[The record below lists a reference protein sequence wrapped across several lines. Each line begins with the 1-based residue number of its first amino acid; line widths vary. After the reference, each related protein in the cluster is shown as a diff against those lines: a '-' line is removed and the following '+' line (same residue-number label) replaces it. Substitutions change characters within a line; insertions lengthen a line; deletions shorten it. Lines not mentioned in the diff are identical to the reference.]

1 MPSARDA
8 SDNEHV
14 NVPWLLRLRY
24 GAALGH
30 VMTILVAHFGVGIQ
44 LPLAPML
51 AIIGVAFVTNV
62 ALHQAFCRGR
72 PLPSWTPGAIMVG
85 DVLLLTSLLILSGA
99 ANNPAV
105 SFYFVHISLAT
116 LVTGRRWRAAI
127 ILLSLGCLWLL
138 FAIGQPSGA
147 LGDVP
152 SANGTYLWSMVV
164 FMTIA
169 AGFIFYFGDRVGRA
183 LRDREEEIALA
194 RDAAARDEKLASL
207 ATLAAGAAHELSTP
221 LSTIAMLSGE
231 LRNNLRDGRISL
243 DEAAEDARVIREEV
257 RRCRDVLNLMSAEAG
272 ESRGEAF
279 EDVTVEE
286 LLEEALRHVGRER
299 VSVDLRDPDAVVN
312 VPPRPM
318 ALALRGIIK
327 NACQASPADRRVEV
341 TADGDG
347 RRLNLAVRDHGPGMA
362 RDVARRATEP
372 FFTTKPAGEG
382 MGLGLFLALDLT
394 RRAGGDLVI
403 NSAPGRGTQVTLEL
417 PQINGT
423 PASSRVQILSRKV
436 TPSARIAES

>member
-8 SDNEHV
+8 FDYEHV

-30 VMTILVAHFGVGIQ
+30 VMTILVAHFGVGVP

-51 AIIGVAFVTNV
+51 AIIGVALISNV
-62 ALHQAFCRGR
+62 ALHHAYRRGR
-72 PLPSWTPGAIMVG
+72 RLPGWTPGAIMVG
-85 DVLLLTSLLILSGA
+85 DVLLLTSLLVLSGGA
-99 ANNPAV
+99 SNPAV
-105 SFYFVHISLAT
+105 AFYFVHISLAT
-116 LVTGRRWRAAI
+116 LVAGRRWRATI
-127 ILLSLGCLWLL
+127 ITLSLGCLWLL
-138 FAIGQPSGA
+138 FALGQTSP
-147 LGDVP
+147 LGDAPV
-152 SANGTYLWSMVV
+152 AKGTYQWGMAV

-169 AGFIFYFGDRVGRA
+169 AFFIFYFGDRVGRA

-243 DEAAEDARVIREEV
+243 EEAAEDARVIREEV
-257 RRCRDVLNLMSAEAG
+257 RRCRDVLNLMSADAG

-286 LLEEALRHVGRER
+286 LLEEALRHVGHAR
-299 VSVDLRDPDAVVN
+299 VQVDLKDPDVVVH

-327 NACQASPADRRVEV
+327 NACQASPSDRRVEV
-341 TADGDG
+341 TADWDG
-347 RRLNLAVRDHGPGMA
+347 RRLNLAVRDHGPGME
-362 RDVARRATEP
+362 REVARRATEP

-382 MGLGLFLALDLT
+382 MGLGLFLALDLA

-403 NSAPGRGTQVTLEL
+403 NSAPGRGTQVTMEL
-417 PQINGT
+417 PRVDG
-423 PASSRVQILSRKV
+423 PPSSSRVQVLAKRESERPRV
-436 TPSARIAES
+436 AE